1 MLFSYLQK
9 QLVQLF
15 TLYCINGLFIQLT
28 LKLATLN
35 NSKHTV
41 AAGYLLT
48 WSCNHRYVT
57 FII

>member
-35 NSKHTV
+35 
-41 AAGYLLT
+41 
-48 WSCNHRYVT
+48 
-57 FII
+57 IQ